1 VLESVTH
8 RHDFSGCKSEPEVDC
23 VGADVDGLELVVVV
37 EKRQNWI
44 RNRILLQPDFKMA
57 ITRAPRDQTGPEN
70 VGGREG
76 CDLELTP

>member
-1 VLESVTH
+1 VKFE
-8 RHDFSGCKSEPEVDC
+8 REVF
-23 VGADVDGLELVVVV
+23 VV